1 MSTTLSDAPL
11 PVRRVVHGLKVVE
24 GRNWSHTCFLSGEV
38 APIGQMFKIWPDVEL
53 FASARAVEAKTPLD
67 PRRVIRLQ
75 DGARLLATAPVFEP
89 QPLPSTCYVDGKMLA
104 RASLDALAKDC
115 WATNAAVLTHGHSSG
130 EPASRLEVLLWFC
143 FVFSGFSAFF
153 RF

>member
-89 QPLPSTCYVDGKMLA
+89 QPLPSTRYVDGKMLA
-104 RASLDALAKDC
+104 RASLDALAKDW
-115 WATNAAVLTHGHSSG
+115 WAANAAVLTHGHSSG
-130 EPASRLEVLLWFC
+130 EFC
-143 FVFSGFSAFF
+143 FGFVLFFPVFLLFSGFKFET
-153 RF
+153 